1 VFRRVFSPLAVWLAG
16 LFLECDAMARPATE
30 YRNEAKTRLTDPAY
44 AVVQHVMHLQGISES
59 RAIALLVE
67 RGAFGMVGT
76 LPTTLDHNSPET
88 AINGPVMIR

>member
-1 VFRRVFSPLAVWLAG
+1 
-16 LFLECDAMARPATE
+16 MARPATE

-67 RGAFGMVGT
+67 RGGVWHGGDSTDCA
-76 LPTTLDHNSPET
+76 
-88 AINGPVMIR
+88 